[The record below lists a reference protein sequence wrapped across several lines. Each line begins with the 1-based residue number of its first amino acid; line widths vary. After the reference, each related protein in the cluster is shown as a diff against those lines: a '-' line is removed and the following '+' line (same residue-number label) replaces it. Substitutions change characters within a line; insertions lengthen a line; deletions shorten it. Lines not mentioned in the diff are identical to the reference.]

1 MNKFL
6 TIATSTTLLLGAFLI
21 TGCSSSDDGGTTTP
35 TTTASVPANAILIDS
50 SAVAEE
56 TVVNAVATGDIIVSA
71 IPFGVETSTTLTGK
85 DILNIAIDKVLNN
98 NLGTSSL
105 ATGVAFSEP
114 CAVSG
119 TISGDETETTT
130 TYSATVTFNACNDGS
145 ITLTGTIII
154 NATFTATDDGPY
166 TVNASGNLTAT
177 TSTISVGFN
186 GFRFDQS
193 GNDSTGDYTITT
205 FTYAIDPSTGGGY
218 LVELT
223 QPLVGNE
230 FVSCQ
235 LTSGVVLVTG
245 AAGSQ
250 ARGTVN
256 PDRTVKV
263 EYHSGDG
270 NFIETD
276 NSPLD
281 CLLI

>member
-1 MNKFL
+1 MNKFQ
-6 TIATSTTLLLGAFLI
+6 TISTSTILLLGAFFI
-21 TGCSSSDDGGTTTP
+21 TGCSSSDDGGGTTT
-35 TTTASVPANAILIDS
+35 TTTASVPANAILINS
-50 SAVAEE
+50 SAVAED
-56 TVVNAVATGDIIVSA
+56 TVVAAVATGDIIVSA
-71 IPFGVETSTTLTGK
+71 FGVETSTPLTGK

-98 NLGTSSL
+98 NLGISSL
-105 ATGVAFSEP
+105 VTGATFSEP

-119 TISGDETETTT
+119 TVSGDETETTT
-130 TYSATVTFNACNDGS
+130 SYSATITFNQCDDGT
-145 ITLTGTIII
+145 ITLTGTIKI
-154 NATFTATDDGPY
+154 NATFTANDDGPY

-177 TSTISVGFN
+177 TSTFSVGFN
-186 GFRFDQS
+186 GFRFAET
-193 GNDSTGDYTITT
+193 GNDGTGDYTTTT

-235 LTSGVVLVTG
+235 LSSGQVLVTG

-250 ARGTVN
+250 ARATVN

-276 NSPLD
+276 NSPLA
-281 CLLI
+281 CLI